1 MIRAHC
7 LHANEAIKLS
17 PVVQRD
23 EVEVG
28 NLDWRPKL
36 KQPGNIQLIS
46 ETYSEEI
53 KREITLNTY
62 IVIRD
67 QGICVVL

>member
-17 PVVQRD
+17 PVVQRN
-23 EVEVG
+23 EVEIG

-36 KQPGNIQLIS
+36 KQTGNIQLIS

-53 KREITLNTY
+53 KK
-62 IVIRD
+62 RD
-67 QGICVVL
+67 YTEHLHSN